1 MLDEIT
7 LSAPKK
13 KLQIINAYTCSEAS
27 ESVAIGSPSQ
37 QQHNKGPGLRMS
49 DEEMVRLHRDVLREV
64 RAQPLALRR
73 KIRLVRKA
81 KAYIREHEGALD
93 EKLAHGGGTMKDHLI
108 RVKLLIARV
117 YAIVMILYH

>member
-1 MLDEIT
+1 MT
-7 LSAPKK
+7 
-13 KLQIINAYTCSEAS
+13 
-27 ESVAIGSPSQ
+27 
-37 QQHNKGPGLRMS
+37 

-93 EKLAHGGGTMKDHLI
+93 EKLAHGGGTMKDHMI

-117 YAIVMILYH
+117 YATRITNRRNLSNTYIAVQHIV